1 VHPTRLATLLA
12 TASGLFASTLSAQ
25 QQYPEGAEIP
35 RSLTPAERD
44 WLRTNPLVGTD
55 LPTPPPTGPVHCA
68 AEYEPMDG
76 LCLAWEGSSSWTN
89 IVRQIAYH
97 VTTTGQA
104 KVYVY
109 CDTASEAATV
119 QASLAAAGCNMA
131 RVELPVRTTDTIWIR
146 DYGPRYV
153 FEGDCRAIIDHT
165 YNRPR
170 PNDNAVPVHFGQMK
184 GHRVY
189 EIPLVHGGGNF
200 HLDGLGRGHAT
211 LLIQNENPTLSQQ
224 QIRDLWQNYQNLQT
238 TLYQPFP
245 TSVDATQHIDMWMQ
259 VYADDKVMISDW
271 PFNVGSTQDLI
282 CDAAAASLAAQG
294 MTVTRIPA
302 RSISGVHYTYTNM
315 ILCNDLA
322 LVPTYTNATA
332 AQHNATAL
340 AAWQA
345 ALPGKTVVPIDCQGL
360 VTAAGVMHCICM
372 HVPRH
377 RGGLTPTAYLKSH
390 NGGTLL
396 ANQVSIVEWL
406 ADDDEQVTGV
416 DLELSV
422 NGGASFPYVIAS
434 NLPHTGSYAWTVPDL
449 YAPNARLRVV
459 ARDAQGR
466 TGSDVSD
473 ASFAIAGTGCQ
484 AASPNYGL
492 GKPGQNGVPA
502 LTATPPVLGATFT
515 LQLQN
520 ALPNSVCWLLLG
532 DAPAAIPFDGGTI
545 LVAAFGGDV
554 PVTDASGGFV
564 APIPMPDVPWLCGFS
579 FYLQAWIPNDPGA
592 SGAGWASS
600 SGLELR
606 FGH

>member
-1 VHPTRLATLLA
+1 MHLARLVPLFAA
-12 TASGLFASTLSAQ
+12 ASGLAQ
-25 QQYPEGAEIP
+25 QQYPEGAPIP
-35 RSLTPAERD
+35 RSLTPAEQA
-44 WLRTNPLVGTD
+44 WLQQHPLVGTD

-76 LCLAWEGSSSWTN
+76 LCLAWEGSTSWTN
-89 IVRQIAYH
+89 ILRQIAFH
-97 VTTTGQA
+97 ATTTGQA

-109 CDTASEAATV
+109 CDTTTEAATV

-131 RVELPVRTTDTIWIR
+131 RVELPVRATDSIWIR

-170 PNDNAVPVHFGQMK
+170 PNDNAVPVHFGSVR

-200 HLDGLGRGHAT
+200 HLDAPGRGYAT
-211 LLIQNENPTLSQQ
+211 QLIQNENPSLTPQ
-224 QIRDLWQNYQNLQT
+224 QILGYWQSYQNLQT

-245 TSVDATQHIDMWMQ
+245 TTVDATQHIDMWMQ
-259 VYADDKVMISDW
+259 VYADDQIMISDW
-271 PFNVGSTQDLI
+271 PANSGSTQDLI
-282 CDAAAASLAAQG
+282 CDAAAVALAAQG
-294 MTVTRIPA
+294 KTVTRIPA

-345 ALPGKTVVPIDCQGL
+345 ALPGKTIVAIDCQAL

-377 RGGLTPTAYLKSH
+377 RGGLFPTAYVKAPS
-390 NGGTLL
+390 GGTLIP
-396 ANQVSIVEWL
+396 NQSSVIEWL
-406 ADDDEQVTGV
+406 ADDDVQVTAI
-416 DLELSV
+416 DIELSV

-434 NLPHTGSYAWTVPDL
+434 NLPHTGSYTWTVPDL
-449 YAPNARLRVV
+449 YAPAARLRVV

-466 TGSDVSD
+466 IGTDVCD
-473 ASFAIAGTGCQ
+473 GNFAIAGSGCQ
-484 AASPNYGL
+484 AASLNYGQ
-492 GKPGQNGVPA
+492 GKPGQSGVPS
-502 LTATPPVLGATFT
+502 LTATPPVLGGIFT

-520 ALPNSVCWLLLG
+520 ALPNSPCWLLLG
-532 DAPAAIPFDGGTI
+532 DQSASIPFDGGTM

-554 PVTDASGGFV
+554 LALGPSGGFV
-564 APIPMPDVPWLCGFS
+564 APIPLPDVPWLCGFS

-592 SGAGWASS
+592 SGAGWAA
-600 SGLELR
+600 SGGLQLR
-606 FGH
+606 LGH